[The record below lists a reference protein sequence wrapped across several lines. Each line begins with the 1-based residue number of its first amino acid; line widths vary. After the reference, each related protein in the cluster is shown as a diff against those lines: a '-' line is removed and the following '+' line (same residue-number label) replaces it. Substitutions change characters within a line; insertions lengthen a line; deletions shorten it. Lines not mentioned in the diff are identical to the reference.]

1 MELQLKGI
9 GYKQGDRQMIATA
22 MDPISLVKTV
32 TPPDVWNP
40 VGEQPHGNRPVD
52 RPHRRRIA
60 DYLETVEDFV
70 LNGVVLYAKP
80 EEARFE
86 PEIDHGGPGR
96 GGTLYLAY
104 GAQLD
109 VGDGQHRIAA
119 YSDVMAEHPEEDDPV
134 RRRLR
139 RSGQPVIIVIDDNPL
154 HRAQDFTD
162 LQRNTKPQT
171 RSLAMSM
178 DRRQIVN
185 VVLISTVQNPELRI
199 FGEGASRVEFLSD
212 SPGKFSAKLFSFK
225 TIRYMTGTML
235 IGTSQRTT
243 GGWDKAVDRT
253 IEHDQHGARELIE
266 AFWKGVGALPDVA
279 AVTEG
284 IRTAAD
290 LREKTYLGSAGIL
303 YALAFA
309 VYKARE
315 AGQPVDRALE
325 AMKALDFGRAQP
337 TEDHSLTPRDT
348 IFAGNLVDPR
358 TGKVGSGRP
367 AWEAAA
373 EAIFSNITP
382 EHQTTN

>member
-9 GYKQGDRQMIATA
+9 GYEQGNRQMIATA

-32 TPPDVWNP
+32 SPPDVWNP

-52 RPHRRRIA
+52 KPHRRGIA
-60 DYLETVEDFV
+60 DYLETVENFV

-80 EEARFE
+80 EEARFVSE
-86 PEIDHGGPGR
+86 DGHSGPGSV
-96 GGTLYLAY
+96 GTLYLAY

-119 YSDVMAEHPEEDDPV
+119 YSDVMVEHPDEDDPV

-162 LQRNTKPQT
+162 LQRNTKVQT
-171 RSLAMSM
+171 ASLAMSM

-185 VVLISTVQNPELRI
+185 RVLITTVQNPELRI
-199 FGEGASRVEFLSD
+199 FGDGANRIEFLSD
-212 SPGKFSAKLFSFK
+212 SPGKYSAKLFSFK

-235 IGTSQRTT
+235 VGTSQRTT
-243 GGWDKAVDRT
+243 VGWDKAVNLVV
-253 IEHDQHGARELIE
+253 EQDQLGAQELIE
-266 AFWKGVGALPDVA
+266 TFWRGVGALPDVA

-284 IRTAAD
+284 ERTAAD

-309 VYKARE
+309 VYRARE
-315 AGQPVDRALE
+315 AGILIDRALE
-325 AMKALDFGRAQP
+325 AMQVIDFGRVQP
-337 TEDHSLTPRDT
+337 AEGQPLTPKDT
-348 IFAGNLVDPR
+348 IFAGNLVDPV
-358 TGKVGSGRP
+358 TGKMGSGRP
-367 AWEAAA
+367 AWEAAG
-373 EAIFSNITP
+373 EAIFSKMTS
-382 EHQTTN
+382 